1 MSSQREIRLNAFDMN
16 CVGHQSPGLWAHPR
30 DRSWQYK
37 DLEYWVDLAR
47 LLERGKFDGLFIADV
62 LGIYDVLNGSGDAAI
77 RQATQVPVNDPLALI
92 TPMALVTEHLGF
104 GLTASLSFEH
114 PYPFARRLSTLDHL
128 TKGRVGWNIVTSYLE
143 SGARNIGQ
151 QTQTDHDTRYDYADE
166 YLQVIYKLL
175 EGSWEDGAVLRDRE
189 RKIFSDPRKIH
200 PINHQGQFFSVPGI
214 HLCEP
219 SPQRTPV
226 LYQAGASSRGKQFAA
241 GHAECVFVAAPS
253 KVLLKKTVADI
264 RRRAAEAGR
273 DPHSILIFNLQTVIV
288 GDTDREAQ
296 AKWQEYKQYVSY
308 EGALALLS
316 GWTGI
321 DFGQYQP
328 DQVLKYLHTNAI
340 QSAVE
345 AFSTADP
352 NRQWTVQALAD
363 WAGIGG
369 FGPLVVGS
377 AQTVADELQSWVE
390 ETDVDGFNLAY
401 AVTHETFRDVVE
413 LLVPELQKRGV
424 FKQEYREGTLREK
437 LFGGGPRLAA
447 PHPGASYRRD
457 AHGGIGR
464 GEGDMIAIDDL
475 YKSYRTAD
483 GRLSAVLKGLSLQV
497 PERSITAVVGP
508 SGAGKSTLA
517 RCISLLEQ
525 PDSGSIRINGQD
537 LSALSGEALRRERR
551 AIGTVFQSSA
561 LLSRRTAWENV
572 ALPLAWLG
580 VVERDIKARVGELLE
595 SVGLSH
601 KADAWPAQLS
611 GGQRQRI
618 GIARALALRPS
629 VLLAD
634 EATSGL
640 DPQAT
645 ASVLALLKRLRD
657 EYQLAIV
664 LITHEMDAVRTAADA
679 VAEIRDGTIVQYG
692 RIEDLLAR
700 PDSLLGQQLLPL
712 TPAAATHSDLLLRL
726 SYRWDVPVATDWISR
741 LSQQWALQIDLLGGH
756 VEVIN
761 GRLAGRLQ
769 AGVRFQGERLSP
781 ARLQGLLAQLGITA
795 EILDSAPLLR
805 EAV

>member
-1 MSSQREIRLNAFDMN
+1 MPLTWRRKRYSRSGSRRTPDVLRTEYLSFFSLIHFAACAPATGRAMEIAMSSQREIRLNAFDMN

-241 GHAECVFVAAPS
+241 DHAECVFVAAPS

-401 AVTHETFRDVVE
+401 AVTRETFRDVVE

-457 AHGGIGR
+457 A
-464 GEGDMIAIDDL
+464 
-475 YKSYRTAD
+475 
-483 GRLSAVLKGLSLQV
+483 
-497 PERSITAVVGP
+497 
-508 SGAGKSTLA
+508 
-517 RCISLLEQ
+517 
-525 PDSGSIRINGQD
+525 
-537 LSALSGEALRRERR
+537 
-551 AIGTVFQSSA
+551 
-561 LLSRRTAWENV
+561 
-572 ALPLAWLG
+572 
-580 VVERDIKARVGELLE
+580 
-595 SVGLSH
+595 
-601 KADAWPAQLS
+601 
-611 GGQRQRI
+611 
-618 GIARALALRPS
+618 
-629 VLLAD
+629 
-634 EATSGL
+634 
-640 DPQAT
+640 
-645 ASVLALLKRLRD
+645 
-657 EYQLAIV
+657 
-664 LITHEMDAVRTAADA
+664 RTAA
-679 VAEIRDGTIVQYG
+679 
-692 RIEDLLAR
+692 
-700 PDSLLGQQLLPL
+700 S
-712 TPAAATHSDLLLRL
+712 
-726 SYRWDVPVATDWISR
+726 
-741 LSQQWALQIDLLGGH
+741 
-756 VEVIN
+756 VEEKV
-761 GRLAGRLQ
+761 
-769 AGVRFQGERLSP
+769 
-781 ARLQGLLAQLGITA
+781 T
-795 EILDSAPLLR
+795 
-805 EAV
+805 